1 MDAVERKVIEKRLG
15 LISLSLFVV
24 LTFVVYAPVY
34 SQNYC
39 NWFLETSD
47 SILSFSKNPPI
58 FVKPNTN
65 LTKSAGGWR
74 GCISD
79 CKGKVQ
85 LYSNPQFLYNKFG
98 DSIGNYFISDGNEV
112 GGPSVFVPKP
122 GNDSL
127 YYHFYIVNT
136 FKNSKYSGYYG
147 ELRYAEINALA
158 NNGAGQ
164 ILKSKVVV
172 DDTCDRM
179 NLCLIRGSNRSSFWI
194 MVTYDCTT
202 VHCYKVDSS
211 GVSSKPV
218 VSTNVYNLTWHDVRK
233 YYPWPNPLPNNFGNN
248 KGTTISSSING
259 NKVICWSIPEAVNN
273 YAGSA
278 FIYDFNQATGK
289 LSNGKSI
296 LPFNELGSNYT
307 SDAACFSGDDSLIYL
322 SVNPGSNIFFSGTK
336 NYKLVQYNI
345 KRNTRRVIRNTN
357 NSSDAI
363 FEMAIGNNGK
373 IYGFSG
379 TPYDNSTFGTVSIIH
394 YPNKVGNSCNLQKP
408 PSFPRMWINSP
419 TPVDQLINV
428 HSNLE
433 YTTCVDTVSFSLL
446 GDSNFSKL
454 ICHFGDGDSILIQ
467 KPENKIYSFKHQY
480 KTEGRFTTEW
490 EGLTAA
496 CGAPVWYTD
505 TIDVKFAP
513 RSIAKNVEIKQ
524 SPACTQ
530 SQIRLQDS
538 VIHTTRYAIDWGD
551 SSVQTFTVSAGV
563 VAQMHSYLK
572 PGVYTITVTLSNAW
586 SCEKTYTYP
595 INVRFLPQPQL
606 AFSSNA
612 AYCSGRTLQ
621 LTNDSAKTTDTM
633 VYSYYSFS
641 TMSSGKKVV
650 SIPLQFGKDTVRIF
664 AKNQYGCHIT
674 DTLILAVKPAVDAS
688 FSLSQ
693 SDYCVFE
700 TDTAKIL
707 FVKSGDTSIWHWNNT
722 VYFTQD
728 FPLDLNIVGKV
739 GLLHIMKSSDGCV
752 DTQYNMLEVHP
763 SPDATFTG
771 LGQSYCTGTQLQL
784 HGKDT
789 LLWYHN
795 GNFEHGGK
803 SLSKLLQDT
812 GRSMYKAIAISEF
825 GCKDSSSAATIVY
838 ATPLAKF
845 SISDSTL
852 CVNDTLELVAEGYGT
867 GLTWRLGSLTDTG
880 KIWKFS
886 VQKPQ
891 GEYVVQHIASNP
903 GGCYD
908 TAYSSIEVQTYP
920 HALFTN
926 TTACQGQPIT
936 FNDNSTGSIAQRK
949 WVIKQKTYT
958 ATPIKDSFDREGAYP
973 VFLKVTS
980 PFGCAD
986 SLTTSIQV
994 YPLPDPKI
1002 FFTGHS
1008 YEETSKYEYYLE
1020 ARPDTFVKYDWLLGS
1035 AGTSTESSLIVT
1047 FNNSNKVED
1056 LQLKVTDRRNC
1067 TGIADTSIQI
1077 LGLTGYY
1084 FPKAFTPNHDGLNE
1098 GFGIAGPEYVK
1109 RYKLYIFNRWGEVVF
1124 YTEEPKLLWVPEN
1137 PLPGEYI
1144 YKAIVQDIYGRWE
1157 ELEGIV
1163 ILMR

>member
-454 ICHFGDGDSILIQ
+454 TCHFGDGDSILIQ

-513 RSIAKNVEIKQ
+513 RTVAKDIRIAQ
-524 SPACTQ
+524 TPACT
-530 SQIRLQDS
+530 SAEVRLQDT
-538 VIHTTRYAIDWGD
+538 VIHASRYAIDWGD
-551 SSVQTFTVSAGV
+551 SSVQTLLASSGV
-563 VAQMHSYLK
+563 ISQTHIYDK
-572 PGVYTITVTLSNAW
+572 PGVFNISVTLSNPW
-586 SCEKTYTYP
+586 SCERTYTYP
-595 INVRFLPQPQL
+595 IEVHFLPQPQIAL
-606 AFSSNA
+606 KSNA

-1067 TGIADTSIQI
+1067 IGIADTSIQI

-1109 RYKLYIFNRWGEVVF
+1109 KYKLYIFNRWGEVVF
-1124 YTEEPKLLWVPEN
+1124 YTEEPKLLWVHEN